1 MDVEIRKGMYEIGML
16 LEGEENKSIDEWL
29 KISRIMLDRLEM
41 DYKNKEITGTTL
53 RMMNYVAYD
62 SVTNS
67 LMRMLGDDI
76 SGGMGKDAWL
86 GEYRGGES

>member
-29 KISRIMLDRLEM
+29 KISRIMLARLEM

-76 SGGMGKDAWL
+76 SGGMGKDEWL
-86 GEYRGGES
+86 GEYREGDS

>member
-1 MDVEIRKGMYEIGML
+1 MDFDIRKGMYEIGML

-29 KISRIMLDRLEM
+29 KISRIMLARLEM

-76 SGGMGKDAWL
+76 SGGMGKDEWP
-86 GEYRGGES
+86 GEYIEGES